1 MLLETYLAPA
11 SWAPALINDDY
22 SGLSD
27 EEVKAVE
34 AFIELIGNSY
44 FTVDA
49 DLDDNSVNFCYWH
62 DANSVYPYAADCIEY
77 TVYKVEDTGVCRG

>member
-34 AFIELIGNSY
+34 AFIELIGGGY
-44 FTVDA
+44 LVIDA
-49 DLDDNSVNFCYWH
+49 DVDDDSVNFCYWH

-77 TVYKVEDTGVCRG
+77 TVCKVEFTGVCRD